1 MKGNNMSEQYNA
13 KCDIC
18 GKPYKVCRSCQEI
31 KSFQAWRTVT
41 DTLPHY
47 MIYLA
52 LVEYSRTKDK
62 SKAKEELLKCDLSEK
77 DNFNDNIKS
86 VINEI
91 FEEEPKTEDKSKTV
105 IKKTNLPHTDKNI
118 KVLNKKNDIE

>member
-1 MKGNNMSEQYNA
+1 MSDYNA
-13 KCDIC
+13 TCDIC

-52 LVEYSRTKDK
+52 LVEYSRTKNK
-62 SKAKEELLKCDLSEK
+62 TKAKEELLKCDLSEK
-77 DNFNDNIKS
+77 NIFNDNIKS
-86 VINEI
+86 VIDEI
-91 FEEEPKTEDKSKTV
+91 FAEEPKIDDKSKTI
-105 IKKTNLPHTDKNI
+105 IKKTNISRVDKNT

>member
-18 GKPYKVCRSCQEI
+18 GKPYKICRSCQEI

-62 SKAKEELLKCDLSEK
+62 AKAKEELLKCDLSEK
-77 DNFNDNIKS
+77 DNFNNNIKS
-86 VINEI
+86 VIILFLKRVI
-91 FEEEPKTEDKSKTV
+91 FSLCHFNV
-105 IKKTNLPHTDKNI
+105 RH
-118 KVLNKKNDIE
+118 

>member
-18 GKPYKVCRSCQEI
+18 SKPYKICRSCQEI

-52 LVEYSRTKDK
+52 LVDYSRTKDK
-62 SKAKEELLKCDLSEK
+62 AKAKEELLKCDLSEK
-77 DNFNDNIKS
+77 DNFNNNIKS

-91 FEEEPKTEDKSKTV
+91 FEEESKTEVNSKTA
-105 IKKTNLPHTDKNI
+105 IKKTTLPHTGKN
-118 KVLNKKNDIE
+118 KDVK